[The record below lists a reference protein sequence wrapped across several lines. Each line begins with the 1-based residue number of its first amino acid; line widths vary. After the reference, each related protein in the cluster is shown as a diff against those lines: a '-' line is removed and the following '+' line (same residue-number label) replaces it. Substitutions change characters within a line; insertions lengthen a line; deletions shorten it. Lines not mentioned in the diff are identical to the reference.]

1 MATLTR
7 KCLALAFLS
16 IYLLNLGCS
25 SVREVPVKDALSP
38 GSKVYSAILLSGEV
52 VEFDEHGGIVNA
64 YRGTIDGKSP
74 LGKDIS
80 IKLDDVKT
88 VRMDKTDTTKT
99 VVWTVVVL
107 GAVVAVAAYFWSLA
121 WSGYSFP

>member
-1 MATLTR
+1 MATMTR

-16 IYLLNLGCS
+16 VYLLNLGCS

-38 GSKVYSAILLSGEV
+38 GSKVYSAVLLSGEV
-52 VEFDEHGGIVNA
+52 VEFDNHGGVVNA

-74 LGKDIS
+74 LGKDLS

-99 VVWTVVVL
+99 FMWTLIGL
-107 GAVVAVAAYFWSLA
+107 GCAVAVGTLILSLA
-121 WSGYSFP
+121 WDGF